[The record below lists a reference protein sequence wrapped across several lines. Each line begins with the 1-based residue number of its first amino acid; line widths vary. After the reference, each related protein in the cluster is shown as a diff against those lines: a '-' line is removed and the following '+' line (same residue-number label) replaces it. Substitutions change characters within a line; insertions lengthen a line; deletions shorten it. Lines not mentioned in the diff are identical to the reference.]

1 MQRFSLDRRRFAGH
15 PRRGFPRPPGG
26 SPSPSKSPPEG
37 GDRTPKGRGRAAPL
51 SGLSAAPST
60 PLGHPYGVP
69 PASPAP
75 PPVPVRQRKGG
86 KRSAQGRQP
95 RRGVG
100 KKSKWWRR
108 SRPPG
113 RQRWKCGE
121 GGAVGGQGWGQPVG
135 SPPGCPRGV
144 PASVH
149 GPAKPPTGRA
159 AISTSPRPGGP
170 TRPPLGACFAPQGS
184 RLPFRKSSEYT
195 CLSSGPPEARF

>member
-75 PPVPVRQRKGG
+75 PPVRSGSEGG
-86 KRSAQGRQP
+86 KRSAQGVSPEKGLEKNQSCGADRG
-95 RRGVG
+95 RRPPAVEMWGRWGSRWAGVG
-100 KKSKWWRR
+100 AAGGQPPGLSTGCPCLCPRTGEAAHR
-108 SRPPG
+108 SR
-113 RQRWKCGE
+113 
-121 GGAVGGQGWGQPVG
+121 
-135 SPPGCPRGV
+135 SDL
-144 PASVH
+144 H
-149 GPAKPPTGRA
+149 
-159 AISTSPRPGGP
+159 ISTARGSNSAPSGGLFCP
-170 TRPPLGACFAPQGS
+170 AGLTTSVQ
-184 RLPFRKSSEYT
+184 EV
-195 CLSSGPPEARF
+195 